1 MTVKDINELSKE
13 DLAQQY
19 MRMQSMLDEQTKSVT
34 DFKKTVHQLQE
45 RNNQLKSNKEE
56 FKVNRKDIEPKLQI
70 AQEQIKN

>member
-1 MTVKDINELSKE
+1 MRKMTVKDINELSKE

-19 MRMQSMLDEQTKSVT
+19 MRMQSMLDEQTKS
-34 DFKKTVHQLQE
+34 VHQLQE